1 MTKSAISNNLKVDQN
16 FNLARDH
23 KLRNYQGKW
32 APTNHFAWRDVF
44 NLDVGLWSLRFESS
58 KQVYGC
64 HKNEFHHISNFK
76 MPNLMILP
84 DMAGKP
90 LTVHLDTALITLR
103 YRNSTS
109 WTSSIM
115 IFGFTLISLVATKL
129 EGLYLVRLTEKDNYS
144 CNNWNEELRGTMLIN
159 LLVRLFSQQL

>member
-1 MTKSAISNNLKVDQN
+1 MISEVY
-16 FNLARDH
+16 LAVATA
-23 KLRNYQGKW
+23 LN
-32 APTNHFAWRDVF
+32 
-44 NLDVGLWSLRFESS
+44 
-58 KQVYGC
+58 
-64 HKNEFHHISNFK
+64 
-76 MPNLMILP
+76 
-84 DMAGKP
+84 MAGKP

-144 CNNWNEELRGTMLIN
+144 CNNRNEELRGTILIN
-159 LLVRLFSQQL
+159 QLVRRFSQQL